1 LTDTTHVFRVDAEHG
16 NLRLAVAVTFVLS
29 SVICFFILAAVIPAE
44 AVNLIAIL
52 GALVLGSLISA
63 AAERALKRRWPSGR
77 EIAYQSG
84 QLTLQQHGKPQTQIE
99 LNRETQLLQW
109 RFEINKRARVPRGWL
124 MVAMAVRYIPD
135 DIYLPVYTLM
145 SPEVFAAFDETNAFV
160 ELEKQKENDSGD
172 MRLAGEQR
180 RLHAAESYR
189 WQEGVE
195 MTNEDFEALYRL
207 LRTQYNA

>member
-77 EIAYQSG
+77 EIAYQPE

-172 MRLAGEQR
+172 LRLAGEQR